1 MQCMSAAGFI
11 RLNLESHNHF
21 DNIFR
26 VFDVLPSFPFATSE
40 RMWENYLQVLQFFTS
55 NPWGVLPSTNFID
68 FANNCQRSLNFSFF
82 HFFYFL
88 CPGILKNRFFS
99 QFLLFFSSLS
109 CFIFKSTFRL
119 FVFSYYSV
127 LSASSL
133 CSVTIQSVIFQLFII
148 F

>member
-1 MQCMSAAGFI
+1 MQCMSVAGFI
-11 RLNLESHNHF
+11 RLTLESHNHF
-21 DNIFR
+21 HNIFR
-26 VFDVLPSFPFATSE
+26 VFDVLPSFPLTTSE
-40 RMWENYLQVLQFFTS
+40 RTWENYLQVLQFFTS
-55 NPWGVLPSTNFID
+55 IPWGVLPSTDFVD

-99 QFLLFFSSLS
+99 QFFLFFSSLS
-109 CFIFKSTFRL
+109 CFIFKSAFLL
-119 FVFSYYSV
+119 FLFSYYSV

>member
-1 MQCMSAAGFI
+1 MQFMSVAGFI

-21 DNIFR
+21 HNIFR
-26 VFDVLPSFPFATSE
+26 VFDVLPSFPFTTSE
-40 RMWENYLQVLQFFTS
+40 RMWENYLQFLQLFTS
-55 NPWGVLPSTNFID
+55 IPWGVLSSTNFVD
-68 FANNCQRSLNFSFF
+68 FENNFQRSLNFYFF

-88 CPGILKNRFFS
+88 SPGILKNRFFS

-109 CFIFKSTFRL
+109 CFILKSAFL
-119 FVFSYYSV
+119 LLLFSYYSV

-133 CSVTIQSVIFQLFII
+133 YSVTIQSVIFQLFII